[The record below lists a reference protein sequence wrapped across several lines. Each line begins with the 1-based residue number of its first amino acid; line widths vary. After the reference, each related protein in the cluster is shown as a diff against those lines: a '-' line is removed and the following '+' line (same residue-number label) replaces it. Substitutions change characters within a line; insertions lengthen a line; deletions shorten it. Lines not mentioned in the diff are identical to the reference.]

1 MNEEEH
7 YIKEEMDEIS
17 IKELIE
23 TVWHY
28 KWLIIVITVF
38 FALGAHVT
46 GQVVESQETR
56 VETIVSLEWNG
67 LVDGTYPDG
76 DRFIYNNMFESYVLG
91 DALQEASLDDIT
103 TTDFRSHLSI
113 QPIIPNNVVQLIEQ
127 GIERGEQITYYS
139 TEYKLAVDVGALDIT
154 VEQAKMLLEYLIEEF
169 TVDFENKY
177 IQKAVV
183 LQYTDVDLSSYDY
196 EETYQVLVNQTDL
209 LESVTNTALEN
220 GSNFT
225 SNSLQIGFDDLLSRL
240 QLVRDVELDNIQT
253 RVNNYMLT
261 KEIDFLI
268 TRYEYMIEE
277 YSLELAKMI
286 DFETVLTEDITNYTG
301 NETIVIIPG
310 IDDEYSVDPYINQLY
325 QELVDTQRSITVLEN
340 DVIYYEDKIT
350 DLQMLEQS
358 NNVTSEE
365 YQRQISLVESSIV
378 SASANIDDI
387 ASDLDTMLEEYNAH
401 ITRNTVLLLTSPQ
414 VVSDTNVLLYTAIGT
429 VLGGMVSLFVVF
441 LRETL
446 KNDTKVVESK

>member
-28 KWLIIVITVF
+28 KWFIIVITVF
-38 FALGAHVT
+38 FALGAYVT

-127 GIERGEQITYYS
+127 GIERGEQITYYA

-340 DVIYYEDKIT
+340 DVIYYENKIT